1 MADFDKY
8 DYEINKRLPEWYKHV
23 NGLEPINRY
32 TQELLISILEGFL
45 KNLGLVQPIQVWKT
59 LPEEYNWEHKYYN
72 KDIWVGNTTL
82 NEKADLKISNDK
94 PLFLKIPNTK
104 RPTDAVIDI
113 HFTGNKNNQTK
124 PIKKLLVKNADQMIL
139 FKNIT
144 TKTSIKINTD
154 GNILIDG
161 VNKDD
166 LIDGKIY
173 KIKPIARND
182 KYDDVSID
190 DENKK
195 TQLELYVDIPPIT
208 INGQDT
214 PDEVKLEAKITNKK
228 PIYVTEQN
236 VRLYTVSAFPL
247 KSVKL
252 YGFFCHDFN
261 NKQEW
266 KLLWEKEY
274 SENTRTVYDRITKQY
289 DCERFYV
296 QVQYYG
302 LGLPISIGFPQEQYS
317 SDVSFQIN
325 DRLDYWGAIYGLPR
339 RHYKPHI
346 TEDEEPYTFPKYYAY
361 PIEQDYWYE
370 ERLVSEYRRNI
381 NAKDIDF
388 LKDSEDNNIALMKN
402 IDPYLN
408 DVWIYTETITPTID
422 MSAETK
428 GILPCSVKQD
438 ETTDG
443 VSWKNEQRV
452 GDTQL
457 LTSDLHLEPQNAK
470 NYNNRSFMGKVLQLK
485 FKVPELPKDIEIT
498 GLELKLKGVTDLHS
512 DTIILD
518 NRSNFKL
525 PFKYEKANG
534 DKFVKKE
541 TFLLNMFDGKEWQKG
556 QKYFTFGG
564 KNNLLGLDK
573 IERYQLEDPIE
584 FNIGLTNQSNFL
596 MANISLYNIKLY
608 VYYKTLTEEF
618 TINEKLSNRKM
629 FLYDDNDNPN
639 ITINQET
646 NEPVYNESAY
656 CDIVLTLENTGVVP
670 VTDKTV
676 YIIPP
681 YELEVLNGND
691 SFSFDLDVGEKLII
705 GNDDSTRIRV
715 VPRDK
720 LNTPTGLFD
729 VLIFCDDKVLKNEI
743 ILRRKNK
750 W

>member
-124 PIKKLLVKNADQMIL
+124 PIKKLLIKNADQMIL

-370 ERLVSEYRRNI
+370 ERLVSEYRKNI

-541 TFLLNMFDGKEWQKG
+541 TFLLNMFDVYGDFGLNIFNSESAELFNSPIISFEATLEQANKINADDTGVIGYGYLPLMLTRNCPIKNHLGCAECTGRLTDRKG
-556 QKYFTFGG
+556 FEFAVKCNKYPCVEILNPVPIYMGDRQDEIHTDFIHLYFTDESRAQVEKIIDMFKTGSAFEG
-564 KNNLLGLDK
+564 KYT
-573 IERYQLEDPIE
+573 R
-584 FNIGLTNQSNFL
+584 GLT
-596 MANISLYNIKLY
+596 Y
-608 VYYKTLTEEF
+608 
-618 TINEKLSNRKM
+618 R
-629 FLYDDNDNPN
+629 
-639 ITINQET
+639 
-646 NEPVYNESAY
+646 
-656 CDIVLTLENTGVVP
+656 GV
-670 VTDKTV
+670 
-676 YIIPP
+676 
-681 YELEVLNGND
+681 E
-691 SFSFDLDVGEKLII
+691 
-705 GNDDSTRIRV
+705 
-715 VPRDK
+715 
-720 LNTPTGLFD
+720 
-729 VLIFCDDKVLKNEI
+729 
-743 ILRRKNK
+743 
-750 W
+750 